1 VRLAAALCGT
11 ALSAGGLA
19 ACSLLLSTDDLSG
32 AGSSPQ
38 GSDAS
43 TSDAPAADARP
54 IEADVQP
61 ADAGASETSL
71 DAGNPYVLAVL
82 SDAPVLYLRLEE
94 SSGVL
99 ARDVTGEAKASYYGN
114 FRLGAEGA
122 FPGSRAIE
130 LDGGLGGVVALDAF
144 DFSGTKPF
152 TLEAWYRPTGHDE
165 VYRFVTNLDAPKV
178 GGLRQTLGVWTQG
191 GQNGL
196 ELERYV
202 DGENRTV
209 WRSLPTIGEFH
220 HVVATY
226 DGATLRLYVD
236 TQLAGASAD
245 ARPSHA
251 VGDLWF
257 GSLDRYYGTLIGDL
271 DEVAVYDKALPVA
284 RIAAHYDA
292 ALNQKQQ

>member
-43 TSDAPAADARP
+43 TSDALPADARP
-54 IEADVQP
+54 IEADAQA
-61 ADAGASETSL
+61 ADAGASDASI

-99 ARDVTGEAKASYYGN
+99 ARDLTGEAKASYYGN
-114 FRLGAEGA
+114 FRLGVQGV

-130 LDGGLGGVVALDAF
+130 LDGGLGGVVALEDF

-152 TLEAWYRPTGHDE
+152 TLEAWFRPTAHDE
-165 VYRFVTNLDAPKV
+165 VWRFVTNLDARTSD
-178 GGLRQTLGVWTQG
+178 GLRQSLGVWAHGDTDG
-191 GQNGL
+191 F

-202 DGENRTV
+202 DGKNRSV

-220 HVVATY
+220 HMVATY
-226 DGATLRLYVD
+226 DGGTLRLYVD
-236 TQLAGASAD
+236 TQLAGATTD

-251 VGDLWF
+251 VGELWF
-257 GSLDRYYGTLIGDL
+257 GSLDRHYGTLIGDL
-271 DEVAVYDKALPVA
+271 DEVAVYDKALPVT
-284 RIAAHYDA
+284 RVVAHYDA
-292 ALNQKQQ
+292 ALAQKP